1 MRLNGFRDIIIAG
14 EKQATRSGICFSA
27 MVNEQTSDEIG
38 QEALKAR
45 VASSMTID
53 AVLAHSICRRKTRD
67 ERERGPG
74 MDTFMDKIAQRKK
87 AQGMIDANA
96 AADAANMEKLK
107 RQVNEYELLLQ
118 EMRKV
123 NLKTAENAGQM
134 SKAIQAGIEKI
145 EAFQADNAA
154 HAGQE
159 KILSEIKGQLELLL
173 AEVKLQNE
181 TLSAEI
187 KKQNETL
194 SADIKKQNE
203 TLSADI
209 KKQNETLSADIKKQ
223 NETLS
228 AGIKEQQETLSGE
241 MKEQMEAFLPEL
253 KKKVEEASKQ
263 SEDFFHKESV
273 KVYRNVQAAMT
284 EELNKQTE
292 ALTALQKE
300 SGKRQKAV
308 LPLTIIILLLILAD
322 IAVRFNVKLF

>member
-74 MDTFMDKIAQRKK
+74 MDTFMDKFAQRKK

-203 TLSADI
+203 TLSA
-209 KKQNETLSADIKKQ
+209 EIKKQ

>member
-1 MRLNGFRDIIIAG
+1 
-14 EKQATRSGICFSA
+14 
-27 MVNEQTSDEIG
+27 
-38 QEALKAR
+38 
-45 VASSMTID
+45 
-53 AVLAHSICRRKTRD
+53 
-67 ERERGPG
+67 
-74 MDTFMDKIAQRKK
+74 MDTFMDKFAQRKK

-159 KILSEIKGQLELLL
+159 KILSEIKGQLEILLT
-173 AEVKLQNE
+173 EVKLQNE
-181 TLSAEI
+181 TLSAE
-187 KKQNETL
+187 
-194 SADIKKQNE
+194 
-203 TLSADI
+203 
-209 KKQNETLSADIKKQ
+209 IKKQ

-322 IAVRFNVKLF
+322 IAVRFNVKFF

>member
-1 MRLNGFRDIIIAG
+1 
-14 EKQATRSGICFSA
+14 
-27 MVNEQTSDEIG
+27 
-38 QEALKAR
+38 
-45 VASSMTID
+45 
-53 AVLAHSICRRKTRD
+53 
-67 ERERGPG
+67 
-74 MDTFMDKIAQRKK
+74 MDTFMDKFAQRKK

-159 KILSEIKGQLELLL
+159 KILSEIKGQLEILL

-181 TLSAEI
+181 TLSV
-187 KKQNETL
+187 
-194 SADIKKQNE
+194 
-203 TLSADI
+203 DI

-228 AGIKEQQETLSGE
+228 AGIKEQQETLSE
-241 MKEQMEAFLPEL
+241 EIKEQMEAFLPEL

-292 ALTALQKE
+292 ALTTLQKE
-300 SGKRQKAV
+300 SGKKQKAV
-308 LPLTIIILLLILAD
+308 LPLTIVILLLILAD
-322 IAVRFNVKLF
+322 IAVHLFNVKLF

>member
-1 MRLNGFRDIIIAG
+1 
-14 EKQATRSGICFSA
+14 
-27 MVNEQTSDEIG
+27 
-38 QEALKAR
+38 
-45 VASSMTID
+45 
-53 AVLAHSICRRKTRD
+53 
-67 ERERGPG
+67 
-74 MDTFMDKIAQRKK
+74 MDTFMDKFAQRKK

-159 KILSEIKGQLELLL
+159 KILSEIKGQLEILLT
-173 AEVKLQNE
+173 EVKLQNE

-203 TLSADI
+203 TLSA
-209 KKQNETLSADIKKQ
+209 EIKKQ

-322 IAVRFNVKLF
+322 IAVRFNVKFF

>member
-1 MRLNGFRDIIIAG
+1 
-14 EKQATRSGICFSA
+14 
-27 MVNEQTSDEIG
+27 
-38 QEALKAR
+38 
-45 VASSMTID
+45 
-53 AVLAHSICRRKTRD
+53 
-67 ERERGPG
+67 
-74 MDTFMDKIAQRKK
+74 MDTFMDKFAQRKK

-159 KILSEIKGQLELLL
+159 KNLSEIKGQLEILL
-173 AEVKLQNE
+173 AEVKMQNE
-181 TLSAEI
+181 TLSADI
-187 KKQNETL
+187 KKQGETL

-203 TLSADI
+203 TLSVD
-209 KKQNETLSADIKKQ
+209 
-223 NETLS
+223 
-228 AGIKEQQETLSGE
+228 IKEQQETLSGE
-241 MKEQMEAFLPEL
+241 MKEQLEAFLPEL
-253 KKKVEEASKQ
+253 KKQVGEASKQ

-300 SGKRQKAV
+300 SGKKQKAV
-308 LPLTIIILLLILAD
+308 LPLTVIILLLLLAD
-322 IAVRFNVKLF
+322 IAVHLLNIKIF

>member
-209 KKQNETLSADIKKQ
+209 KKQNETLSA
-223 NETLS
+223 
-228 AGIKEQQETLSGE
+228 GIKEQQETLSGE

>member
-74 MDTFMDKIAQRKK
+74 MDTFMDKFAQRKK

-209 KKQNETLSADIKKQ
+209 KKQNETLSA
-223 NETLS
+223 
-228 AGIKEQQETLSGE
+228 GIKEQQETLSGE